1 METKSYDYTED
12 EYQEAFEKVKKRLR
26 WTSKVRKKVQ
36 D

>member
-12 EYQEAFEKVKKRLR
+12 EYQEAFEKVKEITLDKQ
-26 WTSKVRKKVQ
+26 SQKKVQ